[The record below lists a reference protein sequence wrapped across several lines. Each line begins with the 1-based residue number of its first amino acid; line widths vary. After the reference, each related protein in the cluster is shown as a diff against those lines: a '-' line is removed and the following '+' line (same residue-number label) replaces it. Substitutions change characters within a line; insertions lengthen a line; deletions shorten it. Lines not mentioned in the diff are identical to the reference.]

1 MTSEVKA
8 SIHQVLGT
16 AYAKSLMGTRRPA
29 QDGVRKVTGIGL
41 QCHVKKFSPDVLTE
55 GDVGRLYMEP
65 GTVCYSVKYVHCP
78 NLLHPSSN
86 PTSRQL
92 S

>member
-1 MTSEVKA
+1 MTSEAQA

-16 AYAKSLMGTRRPA
+16 AYAKALMGTRRPA
-29 QDGVRKVTGIGL
+29 QDGASKVTGVGL
-41 QCHVKKFSPDVLTE
+41 QCHVKKFSLDVLTE
-55 GDVGRLYMEP
+55 GDVGRLYVES

-78 NLLHPSSN
+78 SLLHPPSN